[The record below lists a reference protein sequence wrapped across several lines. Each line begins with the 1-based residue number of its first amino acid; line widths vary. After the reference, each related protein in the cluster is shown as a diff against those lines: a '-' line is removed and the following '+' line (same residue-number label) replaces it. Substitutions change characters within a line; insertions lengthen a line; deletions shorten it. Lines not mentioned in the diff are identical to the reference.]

1 MSVCDDNCRDCVFHA
16 WMGFRLICNFLG
28 VMGRRRGC
36 PAGAGCAE
44 KIVGEARQSIEALV
58 YKLPPSSLSAGMP
71 GIGPKAQYPEDSG
84 ETSSPNRSRGFDLG
98 TEDGQS
104 SGAETGDGETNG
116 KRRKKELTAEEIAER
131 KRKKA
136 EYHREW
142 AKKNREKVRAY
153 QRERWRKKRE
163 DAEAGTGVPSSAPAG
178 HLTPG
183 EGKDER
189 TGKDRG

>member
-44 KIVGEARQSIEALV
+44 KIVGEAA
-58 YKLPPSSLSAGMP
+58 SLSAGMP

-98 TEDGQS
+98 TGDVPS
-104 SGAETGDGETNG
+104 SAPAGDSSLPEETGKET
-116 KRRKKELTAEEIAER
+116 KAKKRKKKLTAEEIAER

-142 AKKNREKVRAY
+142 AKKNRQHVLEY
-153 QRERWRKKRE
+153 QRQRRKKKRE
-163 DAEAGTGVPSSAPAG
+163 TEERIATSAAP
-178 HLTPG
+178 PRN
-183 EGKDER
+183 DEE
-189 TGKDRG
+189 GKDRG